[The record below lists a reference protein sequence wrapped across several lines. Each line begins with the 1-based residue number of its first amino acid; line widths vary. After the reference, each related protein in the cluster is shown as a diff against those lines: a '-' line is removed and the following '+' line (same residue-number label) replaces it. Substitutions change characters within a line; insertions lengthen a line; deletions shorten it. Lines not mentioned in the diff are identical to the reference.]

1 MVFGHF
7 DQHKSNQ
14 VASPK
19 DEKSTYD
26 FPVNSFQFS
35 ENLLMSQQ
43 RTNNLEQND
52 CDEIE
57 MTYADDQE

>member
-14 VASPK
+14 VDSPK
-19 DEKSTYD
+19 EKSTYD
-26 FPVNSFQFS
+26 FPVNSFMFS
-35 ENLLMSQQ
+35 ENHLMSQQ

-52 CDEIE
+52 LDEIE
-57 MTYADDQE
+57 MTYVEVQE